1 MDLSFPR
8 FESHEELTELP
19 GDVAG
24 LITGVAARQA
34 ASPTA
39 LAQAR
44 VGQVPIDHLLFA
56 PSHGSFSATMAA
68 ALTRW
73 KEE

>member
-1 MDLSFPR
+1 LDLSFPR
-8 FESHEELTELP
+8 FESDEELTELP

-44 VGQVPIDHLLFA
+44 FGIAAFDQRLFQ
-56 PSHGSFSATMAA
+56 PLHGSFNAGMAT

>member
-1 MDLSFPR
+1 LDLSFPR

-19 GDVAG
+19 GDLAV

-34 ASPTA
+34 SSPTA
-39 LAQAR
+39 LAQSR
-44 VGQVPIDHLLFA
+44 FGTVPGDPRLFA
-56 PSHGSFSATMAA
+56 PVHGAFNGPMAS